1 MEKNSK
7 NITTNVWDNKTATTS
22 TIATTTQQQQQQ
34 QQQICYN
41 YKQVNV
47 QTKSNWVNTN
57 KTQ

>member
-22 TIATTTQQQQQQ
+22 IIATTTQQQQ

-41 YKQVNV
+41 YKQVNA